1 MEITIGII
9 AGVLGASAFYGVVIM
24 TEVDA
29 IRDSLWLIRQ
39 EVKESSANVERL
51 MDALGVKDYE
61 QD

>member
-1 MEITIGII
+1 MGII
-9 AGVLGASAFYGVVIM
+9 IGLIAGILGTSAFYGVVIM
-24 TEVDA
+24 TEIDA

-39 EVKESSANVERL
+39 EVKECNANVERL